1 MKIAISRKTF
11 NIFKFIYRIGGFILC
26 LCILLT
32 YSFIVNRLVEFIIMF
47 TMFFITKDSYT
58 SQYHTTSMKDCLV
71 VSIVVFIV
79 LTRVT
84 LSKQYSIMIS
94 LLLGA
99 FVPYI
104 SYRLSILKHNSD
116 MFNKIQSNMFV
127 PLDKTSFSREQLI
140 NACHKLNF
148 SDATTK
154 LAIELF
160 IDKLPTR
167 QLADKY
173 CIQCESI
180 RIQKYRLSK
189 KLFK

>member
-58 SQYHTTSMKDCLV
+58 SQYHTTSMKNCLI
-71 VSIVVFIV
+71 VSLAVFIA
-79 LTRVT
+79 LTRITVA
-84 LSKQYSIMIS
+84 KQYSIMIS
-94 LLLGA
+94 VLLGA
-99 FVPYI
+99 VVPYI
-104 SYRLSILKHNSD
+104 SYRLSIIKHNSD
-116 MFNKIQSNMFV
+116 TFNDIQSNMFV
-127 PLDKTSFSREQLI
+127 PLDKTSFNKEQLI
-140 NACHKLNF
+140 NACRKLNF
-148 SDATTK
+148 SDSTTA

-160 IDKLPTR
+160 IDKLPAR